1 MLIVFFW
8 ENKNYVIEIDFVMY
22 TKNLDTNTSTSKAI
36 DVHKQTNVMQPLI
49 VRDKITSIAVVGLSL
64 QVLKKKKQMKHLR
77 QRRKSFRATDSYG
90 EIIQWK
96 QTRNLNTKIR
106 ELKQNNRETDVHGWW
121 IPRTRRQFS
130 DEIPNC
136 TPPPLSRYYST
147 DRAARRVNSAERLR
161 WQPTLGRV
169 AASKLPVSTVM
180 ILNRTFTFV
189 LFVRE
194 LICRRR
200 RLPFSTQFVRCS
212 NR

>member
-96 QTRNLNTKIR
+96 QTRNLNTK
-106 ELKQNNRETDVHGWW
+106 
-121 IPRTRRQFS
+121 
-130 DEIPNC
+130 
-136 TPPPLSRYYST
+136 
-147 DRAARRVNSAERLR
+147 
-161 WQPTLGRV
+161 
-169 AASKLPVSTVM
+169 
-180 ILNRTFTFV
+180 
-189 LFVRE
+189 
-194 LICRRR
+194 
-200 RLPFSTQFVRCS
+200 
-212 NR
+212 